1 MPCQYLSDEVIN
13 YFSDYSYRAF
23 FRETAIFNV
32 ISSMCRASKWSL
44 TARLEH
50 NHGLE
55 IWFAR
60 STYPIDLPSITNHP
74 APLSC
79 DRHCQPQSPK
89 PCLHASMRFVSR
101 VKLFDTSSVLTL
113 SSMSSRSLSL
123 PSYAMLCS
131 RQYPKIMDVKEYRAV
146 VGRERQE
153 KRAGGVQGDRA
164 IVTGQLR
171 RVHLDLLA
179 EAFKVDDKNLAG
191 VQGLALSV
199 IDPQFARYN
208 LIDLVSLTLSPGF
221 EDVKRI
227 EENLMASYPT
237 AFTVDSH
244 IAFICS
250 KNKPLSNA

>member
-1 MPCQYLSDEVIN
+1 
-13 YFSDYSYRAF
+13 
-23 FRETAIFNV
+23 
-32 ISSMCRASKWSL
+32 
-44 TARLEH
+44 
-50 NHGLE
+50 
-55 IWFAR
+55 
-60 STYPIDLPSITNHP
+60 
-74 APLSC
+74 
-79 DRHCQPQSPK
+79 
-89 PCLHASMRFVSR
+89 MRFVSR

-179 EAFKVDDKNLAG
+179 EAFKVDDKNFAG
-191 VQGLALSV
+191 VQDLALSI
-199 IDPQFARYN
+199 IDPQLARYN

-237 AFTVDSH
+237 ACTVGSP
-244 IAFICS
+244 IASICS